1 MDYYLDL
8 RIRPDPEL
16 ASPHLLAALFA
27 KLHHALVAV
36 PDEQIGISFP
46 AVSEVPRQLGNHLR
60 LHGTAQSL
68 QRLMALPWLGGL
80 RDHLSLGELLPVPAS
95 ARHRSVRRVQVDS
108 NPGRQRRRL
117 MKRHGLSEEEARQ
130 RIPDSAA
137 RETHLP
143 FVHVNSQSRGQR
155 FLLFIEHGP
164 LWNEP
169 TPGRF
174 TRYGL
179 GDGATIPWF

>member
-1 MDYYLDL
+1 MDHYLDL
-8 RIRPDPEL
+8 RIRPDPEITS
-16 ASPHLLAALFA
+16 AHLLAALFA
-27 KLHHALVAV
+27 KLHHALVAL

-46 AVSEVPRQLGNHLR
+46 AVNEARRQLGDHLR

-80 RDHLSLGELLPVPAS
+80 RDHLHQSEPLPVPAN
-95 ARHRSVRRVQVDS
+95 ARHRTVRRVQVDS
-108 NPGRQRRRL
+108 NPDRLRRRL
-117 MKRHGLSEEEARQ
+117 IKRHGLSEEEARQ

-143 FVHVNSQSRGQR
+143 FVRANSQSRGQR
-155 FLLFIEHGP
+155 FLLFIQHGP
-164 LWNEP
+164 LRDDA
-169 TPGRF
+169 TPGHF

-179 GDGATIPWF
+179 GDGATVPWF